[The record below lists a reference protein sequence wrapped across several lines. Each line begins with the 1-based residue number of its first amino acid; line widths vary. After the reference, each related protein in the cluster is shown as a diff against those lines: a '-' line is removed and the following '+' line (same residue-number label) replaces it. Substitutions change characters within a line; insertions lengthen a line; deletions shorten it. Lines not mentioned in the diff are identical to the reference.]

1 MARSTCR
8 RAERSVVPL
17 VRAGTTDPA
26 VAVFLNRL
34 SDYLFVAA
42 RYAVSAGR
50 CVCWALGAG
59 RCVAASAC
67 GRRGLGARRA
77 TSAR

>member
-1 MARSTCR
+1 M
-8 RAERSVVPL
+8 VPL

-50 CVCWALGAG
+50 CALGAG
-59 RCVAASAC
+59 CCVAASAC